1 MHNDIIILLAC
12 LAGAGIAVAT
22 GVLVHAFSMPHER
35 GSAAT
40 VALRFMRWLIAALL
54 AASGIWIAMAPR
66 ADQPLLD
73 ALERAFPAIRFA
85 YMEDRTRGPEDA
97 RVLREERGL
106 AREKNRWWIGGVLLV
121 LAASLV
127 VSVPRRSI
135 RTSPQEP

>member
-1 MHNDIIILLAC
+1 MITLLAS
-12 LAGAGIAVAT
+12 LAVAGIVVAAA
-22 GVLVHAFSMPHER
+22 VLVHAFRMPHER

-40 VALRFMRWLIAALL
+40 VALRFMRWLFAAVL
-54 AASGIWIAMAPR
+54 AASAIWIAIAPR

-85 YMEDRTRGPEDA
+85 YMDDRS
-97 RVLREERGL
+97 RVPDDSGAMRAERAG
-106 AREKNRWWIGGVLLV
+106 AREKSRWWIGGVLLV

-135 RTSPQEP
+135 RTSP